1 MSTANYQTEV
11 VIIIPFLSNID
22 GLENLLNCLIKENK
36 SFPIVIVNNGAKPM
50 NEIKDLSMLPLTIID
65 IHEPKNVGFAKA
77 CNDGAKKA
85 KELFQPQ
92 FLLFLNDDVTFTE
105 KWIDSCLKELKE
117 KKWIAT
123 TPVLLKSNGSIE
135 NVGYRV
141 MKKGKVEL
149 EVNRASQKII
159 DGLSATALII
169 KSTEFFTLNGFDERF
184 FAYLEDVDLFLRLKK
199 EGKKFGVTKNSVVFH
214 AGQATSSKN
223 SVKKAYLDF
232 RNWVLLI
239 GNNYTPSE
247 IISNF
252 PSIALERM
260 KNAWG
265 IVKATL

>member
-1 MSTANYQTEV
+1 
-11 VIIIPFLSNID
+11 
-22 GLENLLNCLIKENK
+22 
-36 SFPIVIVNNGAKPM
+36 
-50 NEIKDLSMLPLTIID
+50 
-65 IHEPKNVGFAKA
+65 
-77 CNDGAKKA
+77 
-85 KELFQPQ
+85 
-92 FLLFLNDDVTFTE
+92 
-105 KWIDSCLKELKE
+105 
-117 KKWIAT
+117 
-123 TPVLLKSNGSIE
+123 
-135 NVGYRV
+135 
-141 MKKGKVEL
+141 
-149 EVNRASQKII
+149 
-159 DGLSATALII
+159 
-169 KSTEFFTLNGFDERF
+169 

-199 EGKKFGVTKNSVVFH
+199 AGKKFGVTKNSVVFH